1 MGVVE
6 LDSDDVM
13 AEMLYLRTQKI
24 LKQVVHPPPLSKGL
38 FIAIHSECG
47 GPLPFA
53 MRQALYLLVALARCS
68 AGWMGVGGCVLLL
81 SIGRTV
87 DKSLLDNTTHLFTNA
102 MPDSPHRESV
112 VSSFSRVLY
121 TTTPQTDRS
130 HKKRL
135 PVCCCVI
142 VCRSP
147 AARPSRR

>member
-1 MGVVE
+1 MSVVE

-13 AEMLYLRTQKI
+13 AEMLYLQTQKI

-102 MPDSPHRESV
+102 MPVHTVKVLSVHFRGYCTPLLHRQID
-112 VSSFSRVLY
+112 LI
-121 TTTPQTDRS
+121 
-130 HKKRL
+130 KRDCL
-135 PVCCCVI
+135 
-142 VCRSP
+142 S
-147 AARPSRR
+147 AAA

>member
-1 MGVVE
+1 MGAVE

-68 AGWMGVGGCVLLL
+68 AGWGSVDVCYYYPSGEL
-81 SIGRTV
+81 ST
-87 DKSLLDNTTHLFTNA
+87 SPSSTTQRIYLR
-102 MPDSPHRESV
+102 MPCQS
-112 VSSFSRVLY
+112 
-121 TTTPQTDRS
+121 TP
-130 HKKRL
+130 
-135 PVCCCVI
+135 
-142 VCRSP
+142 
-147 AARPSRR
+147 